1 VTSRFLPSGSF
12 RNLRVGQFHIAQE
25 RKTSPMPDPIFAET
39 SKICIPGR
47 TLSIFRRTAAA
58 SNSAA
63 SAISILVMIATSEL
77 LKIV

>member
-1 VTSRFLPSGSF
+1 
-12 RNLRVGQFHIAQE
+12 
-25 RKTSPMPDPIFAET
+25 MPDPVFAET

-77 LKIV
+77 FAFGGGEENETKLSPRS